1 MDLPLAVPP
10 LPYPLRSG
18 TPELFASTTLLL
30 FAFGAASIGVASVTS
45 FAFTSPSSALI
56 LLIGFHFIS
65 GFGLLITDFILL
77 TIGGDTADVDTS
89 LRAGFFPLFPTYCL
103 GRGFF
108 VLSTRDAFTAIL
120 DSALPSL
127 YSWDQL
133 GAPLTFLV
141 GEAVV
146 TWTLTLLLQ
155 MLGSYPRLGHS
166 LRATLLP
173 PLSALGLCDFPSADV
188 PGSGTATQQSPDG
201 PTGSI
206 NGAPHGVIGGLT
218 STSGAEGRG
227 GVAGEG
233 RGGVACGEQGG
244 VAGEGRGGVAGD
256 TELAKLE
263 DDSVREER
271 AAVDEIMS
279 LVGHPTVRL
288 HADAAEADESE
299 LVLMHLRKQ
308 YGGPGGKLAV
318 RDLCLRVRS
327 GECFGFLGVNGAG
340 KSTTFSML
348 TGATTPT
355 SGDAR
360 LRGMSILTE
369 QDAIRRLVGFCP
381 QHDALES
388 LLTARESL
396 VLYAKL
402 KGVPSRRIAAEVDG
416 LLADLDLAMFQVREL
431 SHNLP
436 IDLR

>member
-227 GVAGEG
+227 GVAG
-233 RGGVACGEQGG
+233 
-244 VAGEGRGGVAGD
+244 D